1 VVSDGVG
8 GSVRPGVE
16 VLEGL
21 VAVGVGVVVGL
32 VRAVLEVRGAG
43 LGSVCPVP
51 AGARVS
57 GMLAATGVGGSRK

>member
-1 VVSDGVG
+1 MVSDGVG
-8 GSVRPGVE
+8 ESVHAGVE

-21 VAVGVGVVVGL
+21 VAVGVVDGL
-32 VRAVLEVRGAG
+32 AGAVLEVRGAG